1 MKPKAAS
8 LKISMKL
15 IKLLAKLTK
24 EKNENINYQY

>member
-1 MKPKAAS
+1 MKPKASS

-24 EKNENINYQY
+24 EKKENINYQY